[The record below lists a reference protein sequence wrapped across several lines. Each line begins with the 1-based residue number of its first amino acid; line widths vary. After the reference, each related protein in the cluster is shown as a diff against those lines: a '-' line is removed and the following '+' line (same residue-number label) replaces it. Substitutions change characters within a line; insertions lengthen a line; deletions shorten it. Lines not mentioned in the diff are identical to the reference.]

1 MDLIPAAFCRICRTY
16 HTKSR
21 GIIFRTVS
29 AVGEGAQGRTGCIP
43 EKEKETV
50 SCMEY
55 RRCCRGFWCGFSV
68 LVSCGVKYKFLGV
81 MFSFAFLCTSPDN
94 NKLLTDDIRYLGVG
108 GHLFAIAAQ
117 KSVDYGYDGYMYGFA
132 ANKELLDHYVET
144 FNGEG
149 IGVLHP
155 YQFAIDEVNAKK
167 IMEVYDYDWTDEE
180 RMNFINKYFLKLSKE
195 TPLIPGAKDVID
207 MLQKEGNELIIISA
221 RGGMIEEMKDV
232 AIEKFNEE
240 GISFNKYYWKQDD
253 KLEVAKN
260 ENIDVMIDDSY
271 DVCKKSSSNGIK
283 TIYFR
288 DKEMKVLEQNEN
300 LKEVSNWGEIY
311 RYIKEMQ
318 SK

>member
-1 MDLIPAAFCRICRTY
+1 MKIGIDIDGVILDYERVLKTYGDLYDFIEL
-16 HTKSR
+16 KKD
-21 GIIFRTVS
+21 GIINRN
-29 AVGEGAQGRTGCIP
+29 EH
-43 EKEKETV
+43 
-50 SCMEY
+50 
-55 RRCCRGFWCGFSV
+55 
-68 LVSCGVKYKFLGV
+68 
-81 MFSFAFLCTSPDN
+81 
-94 NKLLTDDIRYLGVG
+94 YLR
-108 GHLFAIAAQ
+108 
-117 KSVDYGYDGYMYGFA
+117 
-132 ANKELLDHYVET
+132 NR
-144 FNGEG
+144 
-149 IGVLHP
+149 
-155 YQFAIDEVNAKK
+155 
-167 IMEVYDYDWTDEE
+167 YDWTDEE

-195 TPLIPGAKDVID
+195 TPLIPGAKDVIN